1 MCWRA
6 AATPPKHS
14 IKQILVT
21 SLERSA
27 IATGSESGQ
36 VCLWCVEPAAGVCS
50 GSSVRLSPRVIL
62 LGHTAEI
69 TWLACCAFERS
80 EALVSVCRS
89 GFVNVW
95 DPMDGRCLSSSSTA
109 MLSGATVGA
118 AAMLPQL
125 GHAVIGG
132 EVLQLSV
139 VELSTMAVR
148 CVLSDCQDWTVALCA
163 FTRLRM

>member
-1 MCWRA
+1 MRWRP

-50 GSSVRLSPRVIL
+50 GSSVRLSPRVVL

-69 TWLACCAFERS
+69 AWLACCAFERS

-95 DPMDGRCLSSSSTA
+95 DPMDGRCLSSSSSP

-118 AAMLPQL
+118 AAMLPRL
-125 GHAVIGG
+125 G
-132 EVLQLSV
+132 
-139 VELSTMAVR
+139 
-148 CVLSDCQDWTVALCA
+148 
-163 FTRLRM
+163 

>member
-1 MCWRA
+1 M
-6 AATPPKHS
+6 
-14 IKQILVT
+14 T

-50 GSSVRLSPRVIL
+50 GSSVRLSPRVVL
-62 LGHTAEI
+62 LGHTSEI
-69 TWLACCAFERS
+69 AWLACCAFERS

-95 DPMDGRCLSSSSTA
+95 DPMDGRCLSSSSSP

-118 AAMLPQL
+118 AAMLPRL
-125 GHAVIGG
+125 GLGQGWLALTRALALALAPTPSRWARRQCYRSWVTPSS
-132 EVLQLSV
+132 E
-139 VELSTMAVR
+139 ARR
-148 CVLSDCQDWTVALCA
+148 CSSAC
-163 FTRLRM
+163 

>member
-1 MCWRA
+1 MRAAPALEPALAARSVAAPHAELHLRCRA

-36 VCLWCVEPAAGVCS
+36 VCLWCVEPAAGVCG
-50 GSSVRLSPRVIL
+50 GSAVRLSPRVIL
-62 LGHTAEI
+62 LGHTCEI
-69 TWLACCAFERS
+69 AWLACCAFERS

-95 DPMDGRCLSSSSTA
+95 DPMDGRCLSSSSA
-109 MLSGATVGA
+109 PVGSGVASHAGSAVGWHPA
-118 AAMLPQL
+118 
-125 GHAVIGG
+125 GRFSSEG
-132 EVLQLSV
+132 
-139 VELSTMAVR
+139 
-148 CVLSDCQDWTVALCA
+148 ALW
-163 FTRLRM
+163 